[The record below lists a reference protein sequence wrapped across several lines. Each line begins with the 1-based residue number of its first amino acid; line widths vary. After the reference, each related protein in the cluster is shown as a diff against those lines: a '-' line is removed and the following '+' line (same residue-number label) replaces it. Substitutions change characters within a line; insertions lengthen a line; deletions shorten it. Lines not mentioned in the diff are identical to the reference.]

1 MSFRK
6 FYFVFVIF
14 IFTING
20 FAQVPSISFGVSGN
34 PIGCSLHSFE
44 FCISKI
50 SGNTSNTEYQLNF
63 GYGSPILNY
72 TQANIPS
79 AVSHTYSSISCGRT
93 YGGLATN
100 YGATSTATK
109 KQ

>member
-63 GYGSPILNY
+63 GYGSSVLNF
-72 TQANIPS
+72 THANIPQT
-79 AVSHTYSSISCGRT
+79 VSHSYSSISFGQT
-93 YGGLATN
+93 YRGLSTN
-100 YGATSTATK
+100 YGATSTAIK
-109 KQ
+109 K